1 MFAIFSLRRPDI
13 LPVGAFPHSSFFHRM
28 LTPPVGDLGVQ
39 RGLLR
44 WFLTMHSP
52 AHAVSIS
59 PEKLPQAPDEPP
71 TPKSTV
77 DDETLPVLGQSSSE
91 INIPEDPSS
100 LPPAPAAT
108 SAPKTPVPKAPSRR
122 TTKTASD
129 SLDSSDED
137 EIEESTLPTPFTPSI
152 NKTLNMTQGVS
163 VLPLPKSLSVATLKA
178 RLDTKKKIK

>member
-1 MFAIFSLRRPDI
+1 
-13 LPVGAFPHSSFFHRM
+13 M

-44 WFLTMHSP
+44 WFLAMHSP

-71 TPKSTV
+71 TPKSTA
-77 DDETLPVLGQSSSE
+77 DDETLPVLGQSSSQV
-91 INIPEDPSS
+91 NTPEDASS

-108 SAPKTPVPKAPSRR
+108 SAPKTPVPKAPSKR
-122 TTKTASD
+122 TTKKASD
-129 SLDSSDED
+129 SLNSSDED